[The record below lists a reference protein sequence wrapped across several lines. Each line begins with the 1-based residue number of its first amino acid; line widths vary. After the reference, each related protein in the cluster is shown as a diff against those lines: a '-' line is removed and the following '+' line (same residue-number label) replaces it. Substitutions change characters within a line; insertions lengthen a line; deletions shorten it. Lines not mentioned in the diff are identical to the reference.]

1 MCLRSGWLHLPV
13 TRLIHR
19 RESARLAMR
28 AQLCCSSMLSLCLF
42 WLPPAIHHRCCSFFA
57 LVVNG
62 IPSFFAPGQ
71 QVVRA
76 GCALADAVLAHV
88 DPHLHRHF
96 LRHYGPAATH
106 AELLF
111 FARVASMYA
120 SRPPLRRVVRL
131 WDGIL
136 AFGVH
141 LLPVLCAAEAVA
153 RRSELLAAERDA
165 ITRFQGESSVVGT
178 EAATGLCA

>member
-1 MCLRSGWLHLPV
+1 MRVTQSLAAQPCCHLK
-13 TRLIHR
+13 
-19 RESARLAMR
+19 
-28 AQLCCSSMLSLCLF
+28 LSLCLSVF
-42 WLPPAIHHRCCSFFA
+42 PPPLPPPLRGSFFA
-57 LVVNG
+57 LVASG

-88 DPHLHRHF
+88 DPPLHRHF

-111 FARVASMYA
+111 FARIASMYA

-165 ITRFQGESSVVGT
+165 ITRFQGE
-178 EAATGLCA
+178 